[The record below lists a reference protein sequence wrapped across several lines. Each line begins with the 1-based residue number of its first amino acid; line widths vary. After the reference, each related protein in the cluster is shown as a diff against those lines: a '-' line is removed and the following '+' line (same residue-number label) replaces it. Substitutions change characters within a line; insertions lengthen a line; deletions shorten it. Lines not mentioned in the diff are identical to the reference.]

1 MSSLAVGTP
10 YSTLRAV
17 ALAHPCVR
25 PWLHQETNAEISG
38 FNDIPKVIRNRS
50 PFHVLKTGCSDKCQL
65 PSLLKYQSKTLDMI
79 LLVAIGVKKV
89 SEVPA
94 EKTTAAS
101 DALFTNYR

>member
-1 MSSLAVGTP
+1 
-10 YSTLRAV
+10 
-17 ALAHPCVR
+17 
-25 PWLHQETNAEISG
+25 
-38 FNDIPKVIRNRS
+38 
-50 PFHVLKTGCSDKCQL
+50 
-65 PSLLKYQSKTLDMI
+65 MI